1 MKKKNMEFCTP
12 EYMHSVKMYGW
23 KTETT
28 FTHTL
33 RHVECSS
40 HTLTLCPHSPITKS
54 LSIMALI
61 CVHLTC
67 LSLNIHQQSF
77 IIQFLVFF
85 PFYFLWYFSSSLSSS
100 SSSYF
105 CCCPTHFHIQHTR
118 NAFVIRAHFQYSV
131 AIRFENF
138 NTYTNWVKRMRLD
151 GGLMLIV
158 CLLKIKKK

>member
-1 MKKKNMEFCTP
+1 MNTVGLFLSPIKIFWQCFKRNEKKNYWILYTWVHAQREN
-12 EYMHSVKMYGW
+12 VWW
-23 KTETT
+23 KTGTT

-33 RHVECSS
+33 RHVKCSS

-85 PFYFLWYFSSSLSSS
+85 FLLFSLVFWLSSFLFVFFFFFLFLS
-100 SSSYF
+100 SNVYFHFQHNQKCVCNTRSFSIF
-105 CCCPTHFHIQHTR
+105 CCYPLWKF
-118 NAFVIRAHFQYSV
+118 
-131 AIRFENF
+131 
-138 NTYTNWVKRMRLD
+138 
-151 GGLMLIV
+151 
-158 CLLKIKKK
+158 